1 MCRRLSTTHVTRME
15 IASLSADSVM
25 AINRDVSYFLETSPI
40 RKFFTA
46 STRGKD
52 SFRLN
57 EVQDLICKG
66 KRYCKICYKLASD
79 ELGIKHYNPEV
90 WQDD

>member
-1 MCRRLSTTHVTRME
+1 MTRMDK
-15 IASLSADSVM
+15 SSHSADSVM

-57 EVQDLICKG
+57 EMQDLICKG
-66 KRYCKICYKLASD
+66 KGYRKICYKLASD
-79 ELGIKHYNPEV
+79 ELGI
-90 WQDD
+90 